1 MDGVNNPIDGFELF
15 IKREHDLVIST
26 LIMKE
31 FGGIRFLS
39 TIKNINSN
47 VNTMIL
53 AANPSEESEAESI
66 NTNIDYFFDRSKSI
80 PIIIKYIDALMQKRK
95 EEILSQE
102 LLLSENEGI
111 IIRIQSHE
119 VKKHGCIVSL
129 TRREYQILKFLLKNK
144 GVTLSRQD
152 ILNSVWGNPIEEID
166 ERVIDLHIKNIRAKL
181 KIESLMTI
189 RGYGYK
195 WNE

>member
-1 MDGVNNPIDGFELF
+1 MSRILVVDHNDEYRQAVESSLREAGYEVDGVNNPIDGFELF

-111 IIRIQSHE
+111 IVKLQSHE
-119 VKKHGCIVSL
+119 VKKHGCIVSF
-129 TRREYQILKFLLKNK
+129 KK
-144 GVTLSRQD
+144 
-152 ILNSVWGNPIEEID
+152 
-166 ERVIDLHIKNIRAKL
+166 
-181 KIESLMTI
+181 
-189 RGYGYK
+189 
-195 WNE
+195 